1 MARPP
6 RTMIDSRTHLV
17 QSIIT
22 TIGALR
28 PPTEN
33 ESPPLHPVSISWIAQ
48 AKMLQLLDPN
58 LTPGKAG
65 DAGLAL
71 RGFLRLLRS
80 TCTQFRPAT
89 VSVHRWLPDIVKST
103 SCDSCPGIVQS
114 VSWGL
119 PITLVIDEG
128 DPSPITIT
136 ELLGR
141 WRTPYHFSSHSP
153 CRRCGSL
160 SSSIQR
166 LLGDHAECLIL
177 EVIRSQGLSNYLWS
191 KKHHH
196 KIIFPPRL
204 VLHHEF
210 THQQATESYQLQS
223 VLCVQASEDNAGT
236 IITHTVPATV
246 PDPPPVGAAFQYD
259 PRPILGF
266 RSAQRT
272 NKAYRRQLRKT
283 IRAIKAL
290 AKDEQAKVRNAAAF
304 ASRAHSLL
312 GKGLSIEEKLR
323 PRNPIPNNNPFPNS
337 FIWTVYKEGMRRF
350 LPPPPLSFLGPE
362 VHAV

>member
-1 MARPP
+1 MSSYLRNRLMAPP
-6 RTMIDSRTHLV
+6 RTMIDSRIHLV
-17 QSIIT
+17 QIIIT

-48 AKMLQLLDPN
+48 AKMLQLLDLN

-103 SCDSCPGIVQS
+103 SCDSCPETVQS

-119 PITLVIDEG
+119 PIILFIDEG

-141 WRTPYHFSSHSP
+141 WRTPYHFSSPNP

-160 SSSIQR
+160 SSFIQR
-166 LLGDHAECLIL
+166 LLGDHAECLIVLL
-177 EVIRSQGLSNYLWS
+177 EVIRPQGLSNYLWS

-196 KIIFPPRL
+196 KTIFPPRL

-210 THQQATESYQLQS
+210 SHQQATESYQLQS

-236 IITHTVPATV
+236 IITHTYVLDRQSDGTWIQCDDDSVHRFLLRLRSDSSPYAVSSSSITKHST
-246 PDPPPVGAAFQYD
+246 
-259 PRPILGF
+259 ILG
-266 RSAQRT
+266 
-272 NKAYRRQLRKT
+272 
-283 IRAIKAL
+283 
-290 AKDEQAKVRNAAAF
+290 
-304 ASRAHSLL
+304 SR
-312 GKGLSIEEKLR
+312 
-323 PRNPIPNNNPFPNS
+323 
-337 FIWTVYKEGMRRF
+337 
-350 LPPPPLSFLGPE
+350 LP
-362 VHAV
+362 